1 MLEGIKLLIERMDS
15 NPEEFMG
22 DLSYRWS
29 HIMQDIA
36 KNGPEYLD
44 EEDLLA
50 LNRKVKEVRRR
61 ELNAK
66 IVDEISTGHRL
77 KRAHEE
83 SEMKAAQRAM
93 AEASIASGRGTIA
106 GTTMTSAWWNEILDS
121 KQSEKI
127 KKQNAMLEQ
136 SQAYKKRNNQ
146 PWP

>member
-15 NPEEFMG
+15 HPEEFTG
-22 DLSYRWS
+22 DLSYRWAN
-29 HIMQDIA
+29 IMQDIA
-36 KNGPEYLD
+36 KHGPEYLD

-66 IVDEISTGHRL
+66 IVDEIHNARRL
-77 KRAHEE
+77 KKAQEE
-83 SEMKAAQRAM
+83 FEMKEKASQLTVRNTLLSGSTLTASWFDEVLDATK
-93 AEASIASGRGTIA
+93 AER
-106 GTTMTSAWWNEILDS
+106 
-121 KQSEKI
+121 I